1 MLLTINANNTNVKF
15 AACEGDR
22 MVGDWRLKTDPGRT
36 ADPYVVWLHQLRQMA
51 GMSLGQI
58 DGAIIATVVPQS
70 LFHLSMLCEKH
81 LKTKPLV
88 VGDPAVKLG
97 IVPATVYGF
106 DGTLVLKTAS
116 ASRRVTRSK

>member
-15 AACEGDR
+15 APARVIAWSATG
-22 MVGDWRLKTDPGRT
+22 GLKTDPGRT
-36 ADPYVVWLHQLRQMA
+36 ADQYIVWLHQLMQMA
-51 GMSLGQI
+51 GMSLSQI

-88 VGDPAVKLG
+88 VGDPASS
-97 IVPATVYGF
+97 
-106 DGTLVLKTAS
+106 S
-116 ASRRVTRSK
+116 ASRC